1 MKPTRQE
8 RVTRLRV
15 VNLPTMPTTELQ
27 MHLQALGQ
35 SARGERS
42 ELIERLQ
49 RAVWAVR

>member
-15 VNLPTMPTTELQ
+15 LNLSTMPMTELQ

-35 SARGERS
+35 SARGERR
-42 ELIERLQ
+42 ELIERLH
-49 RAVWAVR
+49 RAIWTVR